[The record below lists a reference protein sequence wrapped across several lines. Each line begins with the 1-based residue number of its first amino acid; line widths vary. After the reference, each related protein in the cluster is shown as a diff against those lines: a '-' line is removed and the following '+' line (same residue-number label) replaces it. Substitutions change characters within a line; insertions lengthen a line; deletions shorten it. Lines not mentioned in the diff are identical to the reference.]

1 MTTSTGPS
9 QESSHFAVLDG
20 WRGLAAIVVCYG
32 HATHGA
38 IVPGF
43 VLAVDF
49 FFVLSGFVIARSYGE
64 RLARGTMP
72 FTEFVRVR
80 LIRLYPMLF
89 VSTLLAFV
97 IFSARILMDHETA
110 LFEPGL
116 KSFALSLFVL
126 PNQFLAGTGHHGL
139 EWAWP
144 LNLPSWSLFF
154 ELIANFV
161 WAAIVW
167 RFNYRHWFVALVL
180 FAIAYGLTVWHLR
193 TTDFGDK
200 WDNVLWGFA
209 RVAYSFAA
217 GIAVYQLYMR
227 GTFTVMKFIPS
238 FIPAIILLLCFFTY
252 KEKIEALQV
261 VFIFPLLVLA
271 GVYAKVGQF
280 AQRIC
285 LWLGAISYP
294 LYLIHWP
301 VVRIVRHALSPLKLS
316 SFAMAL
322 VMAGVT
328 CLLIIAAHFAF
339 RYYDLPVR
347 RTLTARFKVAPQSD
361 RQLFPAELKCP

>member
-1 MTTSTGPS
+1 VTTSTGPP
-9 QESSHFAVLDG
+9 QGSSHFAVLDG

-32 HATHGA
+32 HATHN
-38 IVPGF
+38 VPGF

-64 RLARGTMP
+64 RLTNGTMP
-72 FTEFVRVR
+72 FTEFIRVR

-97 IFSARILMDHETA
+97 IFSARILINHETA
-110 LFEPGL
+110 LFAPGL
-116 KSFALSLFVL
+116 KSFLLSLFVL
-126 PNQFLAGTGHHGL
+126 PNQFLAGTGHHRL

-161 WAAIVW
+161 WAGIVW
-167 RFNYRHWFVALVL
+167 RFSYRNWSVALVL
-180 FAIAYGLTVWHLR
+180 VAIAYGLTVWHLR

-200 WDNVLWGFA
+200 WDSVPWGFA
-209 RVAYSFAA
+209 RVAYSFVA
-217 GIAVYQLYMR
+217 GIAVYQFYRR
-227 GTFTVMKFIPS
+227 GAFTVMKFVPS
-238 FIPAIILLLCFFTY
+238 FIPTIILLLCFFTY
-252 KEKIEALQV
+252 KGKALEV

-271 GVYAKVGQF
+271 GAYAKVGQI
-280 AQRIC
+280 AQRFC
-285 LWLGAISYP
+285 LWLGEISYP

-301 VVRIVRHALSPLKLS
+301 LVRIFRHALSPLKLS
-316 SFAMAL
+316 SFAMAF
-322 VMAGVT
+322 VMAGLT

-347 RTLTARFKVAPQSD
+347 RTLTARFKVAPHSD
-361 RQLFPAELKCP
+361 RQPFPA

>member
-1 MTTSTGPS
+1 VTTSTGPS
-9 QESSHFAVLDG
+9 QGSSHFAVLDG

-38 IVPGF
+38 NVPGF

-64 RLARGTMP
+64 RMANGTMP

-97 IFSARILMDHETA
+97 IFSARILINHETG
-110 LFEPGL
+110 LFAPGL
-116 KSFALSLFVL
+116 KSFTLSLFLL

-167 RFNYRHWFVALVL
+167 RFGYRNWSVAVILL
-180 FAIAYGLTVWHLR
+180 AIAYGLTVWHLR
-193 TTDFGDK
+193 TTDFGDR
-200 WDNVLWGFA
+200 WDSVPWGFA
-209 RVAYSFAA
+209 RIAYSFAA
-217 GIAVYQLYMR
+217 GLAVYQLYMCSI
-227 GTFTVMKFIPS
+227 FTAMKFIPS
-238 FIPAIILLLCFFTY
+238 FISTIILLLCFFTY
-252 KEKIEALQV
+252 QGKIEALQV

-271 GVYAKVGQF
+271 GAHAKVGPF
-280 AQRIC
+280 AQRFG

-301 VVRIVRHALSPLKLS
+301 LVRIFRHALSPLKLS
-316 SFAMAL
+316 SFAMAF

-347 RTLTARFKVAPQSD
+347 RALTARFKVAPQSD
-361 RQLFPAELKCP
+361 RQPFPA